1 MHQRQQ
7 QQEDSTIE
15 VRMKTVGNGKSLAV
29 SNDAQ
34 NHFERY
40 VIGIR
45 AAIVTPSNRSAKRTE
60 STHRMSKQESER
72 EGG

>member
-7 QQEDSTIE
+7 QREDSTIE
-15 VRMKTVGNGKSLAV
+15 VQMKKVGNGKSLAV

-40 VIGIR
+40 
-45 AAIVTPSNRSAKRTE
+45 AIVTPSNRSAKRTE
-60 STHRMSKQESER
+60 STHRMIE
-72 EGG
+72 